1 MITKGKLRPKK
12 HIMIPIY
19 STGKNMR
26 LEVKRYIAEIDSGFQ
41 KILFVDS
48 FDFGKCLFI
57 DGITQCSEK
66 DHDLY
71 DREILKLLDKKDKN
85 ILVLGG
91 GDGYVAEMG
100 VKINP
105 KLNVRVIDLDVEVVK
120 SCEKY
125 LNQTIF
131 KNKQVKLFIEDALH
145 HLRVLIKKNKLK
157 LDGIVFDLTDEPVR
171 KKDKDAKAS
180 FVKFYEELIDI
191 SHKSLKK
198 GGWLSMQAGASKV
211 IPKYNNAAFAL
222 DKILRKKFKKVE
234 RTDIMI
240 PSFGEKN
247 AFLFARK

>member
-1 MITKGKLRPKK
+1 MKKKPKSEK
-12 HIMIPIY
+12 EIIIPIY

-26 LEVKRYIAEIDSGFQ
+26 LSVKRHISEIDSGFQ
-41 KILFVDS
+41 QILFVDS

-71 DREILKLLDKKDKN
+71 DREILKMLGEEDKN

-91 GDGYVAEMG
+91 GDGYVAEMAL
-100 VKINP
+100 KINS
-105 KLNVRVIDLDVEVVK
+105 KVNVRVIDLDVEVVK
-120 SCEKY
+120 NCEKY
-125 LNQTIF
+125 LDQKIF
-131 KNKQVKLFIEDALH
+131 NNKQVKLYIEDALH
-145 HLRVLIKKNKLK
+145 HLRVLIKKNKIK

-180 FVKFYEELIDI
+180 FVKFYKELIDI
-191 SHKSLKK
+191 SHKALGK
-198 GGWLSMQAGASKV
+198 GGWVSMQAGASKV
-211 IPKYNNAAFAL
+211 IPKYNDAVATL
-222 DKILRKKFKKVE
+222 SKLLKKKFKKVE

-247 AFLFARK
+247 AFLFGRK

>member
-1 MITKGKLRPKK
+1 MREKPKSEK
-12 HIMIPIY
+12 EIVIPIY

-26 LEVKRYIAEIDSGFQ
+26 LAVKRHIAEIDSGFQ

-71 DREILKLLDKKDKN
+71 DKEILRLLDKKDKN

-91 GDGYVAEMG
+91 GDGYVAEMAH
-100 VKINP
+100 KINP
-105 KLNVRVIDLDVEVVK
+105 ELNVRVIDLDVEVVK

-125 LNQTIF
+125 LDQKIF
-131 KNKQVKLFIEDALH
+131 NNKKVKLYIEDALH
-145 HLRVLIKKNKLK
+145 HLRVLIKKNKIK

-171 KKDKDAKAS
+171 KKDKNAKKS
-180 FVKFYEELIDI
+180 FMKFYEELINI
-191 SHKSLKK
+191 SHGALKE
-198 GGWLSMQAGASKV
+198 GGWVSMQAGASKV
-211 IPKYNNAAFAL
+211 IPKYNDAVATL
-222 DKILRKKFKKVE
+222 GKLLKKKFKTVK

-247 AFLFARK
+247 AFLFGRK